1 MPLIRLIGV
10 RQSGLPDKEV
20 RLMSSAWGPG
30 SANEQ
35 ELIRLMDTYGSILL
49 SLCRMMLHDFHRAQD
64 AVQETFIKAYRHIN
78 KIEHV
83 QNEKAWLIRIAV
95 NICRDM
101 MRTAW
106 FRHAA
111 KSVDLAE
118 LPELPAPQERTEDS
132 PILDEVQRLPAKERE
147 VILLHYWQEMDADEI
162 ASALSINRA
171 TVYRR
176 LERARQRLKMNV
188 EGGLRN
194 D

>member
-78 KIEHV
+78 KIEQV

>member
-1 MPLIRLIGV
+1 
-10 RQSGLPDKEV
+10 
-20 RLMSSAWGPG
+20 
-30 SANEQ
+30 
-35 ELIRLMDTYGSILL
+35 
-49 SLCRMMLHDFHRAQD
+49 
-64 AVQETFIKAYRHIN
+64 
-78 KIEHV
+78 
-83 QNEKAWLIRIAV
+83 
-95 NICRDM
+95 M

>member
-1 MPLIRLIGV
+1 
-10 RQSGLPDKEV
+10 
-20 RLMSSAWGPG
+20 MSSAWGPG

-64 AVQETFIKAYRHIN
+64 AVQETFIKAYKHIDR
-78 KIEHV
+78 IEHV

-106 FRHAA
+106 FRHVA

-132 PILDEVQRLPAKERE
+132 AILDEVQRLPAKERE
-147 VILLHYWQEMDADEI
+147 VLLLHYWQELTPDEI
-162 ASALSINRA
+162 ASALSVNRA